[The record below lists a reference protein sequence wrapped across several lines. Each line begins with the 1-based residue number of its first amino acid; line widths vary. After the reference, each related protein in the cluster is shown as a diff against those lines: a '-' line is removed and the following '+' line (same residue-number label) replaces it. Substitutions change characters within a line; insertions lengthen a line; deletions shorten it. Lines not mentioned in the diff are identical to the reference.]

1 MKRILH
7 LHKDDQIAV
16 AVGSFEAGELLTPFE
31 YRCSQ
36 AIPSGHK
43 VAVKPIASG
52 EEVRRLGQVIGRA
65 TSDIAIGKW
74 VHEMNLGYETSHA
87 RAAIGSRVRNQ
98 PSALQTDIPVFQGY
112 RRANGKVGTRNYIGV
127 IAMVNCSSLVTRKIA
142 QHFSPQLLEQFPG
155 VDGVVPLTHQ
165 SGCSLSIVSTSM
177 NMLRRTIGGYAQ
189 HPNFFGILLVSLGC
203 EDNQIDA
210 LLEDQELTSGT
221 ILRTMSIQDEGG
233 TRSSIA
239 HGIDQVDAM
248 LKSASQ
254 ATRSPI
260 PASELIVGL
269 QCGGSDGMSGLTANP
284 ALGAAVDRLVSYGG
298 TAILAETPEIHGAEN
313 FLLERAV
320 SQAVGE
326 KLLGLLDWWE
336 DYTKRESSGF
346 DGNATP
352 GNRAGGLTTI
362 LEKSLGAVAKGGTTN
377 LVDVIEYAEPV
388 KERGLIFMD
397 SPGYDPTSAT
407 GQVASGAN
415 LIAFTTG
422 RGSCFGCRPSPSIKL
437 ASNTAMFEKMQED
450 MDINC
455 GVVLDGDV
463 DIDAMG
469 QRIFD
474 VMLATASGAQTKSEL
489 LGYGEDEFA
498 PWHINAWL

>member
-1 MKRILH
+1 M
-7 LHKDDQIAV
+7 D
-16 AVGSFEAGELLTPFE
+16 
-31 YRCSQ
+31 
-36 AIPSGHK
+36 
-43 VAVKPIASG
+43 
-52 EEVRRLGQVIGRA
+52 
-65 TSDIAIGKW
+65 
-74 VHEMNLGYETSHA
+74 
-87 RAAIGSRVRNQ
+87 
-98 PSALQTDIPVFQGY
+98 
-112 RRANGKVGTRNYIGV
+112 
-127 IAMVNCSSLVTRKIA
+127 
-142 QHFSPQLLEQFPG
+142 
-155 VDGVVPLTHQ
+155 
-165 SGCSLSIVSTSM
+165 
-177 NMLRRTIGGYAQ
+177 MLRRTIGGYAQ

-469 QRIFD
+469 QKIFD